1 METEALRIFVDVM
14 RRGSYA
20 AVARERDVD
29 PSSVSRTIAGL
40 EQLLGVRLFNRTTRS
55 LSPTAAAL
63 AYFDR
68 VEPIVDELERASLI
82 ARDSGDTPRGVL
94 RITAP
99 VTFAQ
104 INLVPLLPELSS
116 RYPEL
121 SFELLL
127 SDTLLDLVEARV
139 DVAVRI
145 GPLAEST
152 LIAHRLCGLIY
163 VACASPDYLARRGP
177 PKTPAE
183 LQHHEC
189 LRYPVTGYG
198 AKWRF
203 REGDRVTEVPVRGR
217 VVAANFLALKQCAVG
232 GMGVLLV
239 PRWCVAGELQ
249 RGALVDLFPGCA
261 ATVSEF
267 DTAAWVLYPSRS
279 YLPRKVR
286 AFVDFLKE
294 KFENG
299 APAEA
304 SLSKSVP
311 SRRGRRGSRRPAR
324 RRAPA

>member
-1 METEALRIFVDVM
+1 METDTLRTFVEVM

-20 AVARERDVD
+20 AVAREMDVD
-29 PSSVSRTIAGL
+29 PSSVSRSIASL
-40 EQLLGVRLFNRTTRS
+40 EQLLGVRLFHRTTRR

-63 AYFDR
+63 AYFER
-68 VEPIVDELERASLI
+68 VEPVVDELERASLI
-82 ARDSGDTPRGVL
+82 AADAGDEPRGVL

-127 SDTLLDLVEARV
+127 EDRLLDLVEARV
-139 DVAVRI
+139 DVAVRL
-145 GPLAEST
+145 GPLADST
-152 LIAHRLCGLIY
+152 LVAHRLCGMVY
-163 VACASPDYLARRGP
+163 VACASPKYLARRGV
-177 PKTPAE
+177 PKTPNE
-183 LQHHEC
+183 LQRHEC

-203 REGDRVTEVPVRGR
+203 REGERVTEVPVRGR
-217 VVAANFLALKQCAVG
+217 VIAANFLALKQCAVG
-232 GMGVLLV
+232 GMGVVLA
-239 PRWCVAGELQ
+239 PRWCVAEELES
-249 RGALVDLFPGCA
+249 GTLVDLFPGTA
-261 ATVSEF
+261 AAVSEF

-286 AFVDFLKE
+286 AFVDFLE
-294 KFENG
+294 DKFREG

-304 SLSKSVP
+304 CLRARRRGSGALRGGVA
-311 SRRGRRGSRRPAR
+311 RGRR
-324 RRAPA
+324 